1 LELRPDEIG
10 CAGLKDRHAVTRQ
23 YVSIPARAEARL
35 SLLESDDLHVLHA
48 TRHPHKLRHGHLRG
62 NRFRILI
69 RGVNHSSD
77 SLLSV
82 IVERLRREGM
92 PNFYGVQRFGRE
104 GNTAEWGLKLL
115 RGERLPRRPTPFLR
129 KLALSAVQSWL
140 FNDYLATRLQE
151 GLWRTVVRGDVMAK
165 WPTGGLFV
173 AEDLP
178 TEQARFDRRETVST
192 GPIFGYKM
200 FASRD
205 DAAAREAAVL
215 ARANLTLDQFRGQ
228 GKLLTGTRR
237 HNLVYIEDLCWSWEP
252 CGLRLAFSL
261 PAGSYATVLLREIM
275 KTEVDGEPAEP
286 IAGE

>member
-1 LELRPDEIG
+1 
-10 CAGLKDRHAVTRQ
+10 
-23 YVSIPARAEARL
+23 
-35 SLLESDDLHVLHA
+35 
-48 TRHPHKLRHGHLRG
+48 
-62 NRFRILI
+62 
-69 RGVNHSSD
+69 VNHSSD
-77 SLLSV
+77 SFLSV

-115 RGERLPRRPTPFLR
+115 RGERLPRRPTLFLR

-252 CGLRLAFSL
+252 SGLCMAFSL

-275 KTEVDGEPAEP
+275 KTEVEPEP
-286 IAGE
+286 SAPIDDA